1 MKRWL
6 LPVLLGAVTLCTA
19 RADEPVP
26 AAAPADAC
34 LSLNNRILGPRSGDR
49 PLPLLAGDPA
59 RGLHPACAVP
69 WSTLSPA
76 NKPLAVVGC
85 FRGSLLQVENDS
97 ACGQGTGPLW
107 VNSRWVMT
115 SAELLQQPQ
124 KRVAMCQ
131 QLETNAW
138 AGTRDFNLDC
148 QPRKKELSA
157 DSAPADS
164 AAKSPAAAESA
175 PPANAGTTP
184 SK

>member
-1 MKRWL
+1 MKRSL
-6 LPVLLGAVTLCTA
+6 LAVLMCVATVCTA
-19 RADEPVP
+19 RADEPAQ
-26 AAAPADAC
+26 AAAPDDAC

-97 ACGQGTGPLW
+97 ACGHGTGPLW

-115 SAELLQQPQ
+115 SAEVQQQPQ

-148 QPRKKELSA
+148 QPRKKELAA
-157 DSAPADS
+157 DSVPEQSAPQT
-164 AAKSPAAAESA
+164 PAAPSA
-175 PPANAGTTP
+175 PPANTGSTP
-184 SK
+184 PK